1 MKATVYPGTRLKG
14 SVIAPASKSEMQRA
28 CAAALIRIGITRI
41 HNYGV
46 SDDDK
51 AALGILSALGAT
63 VHHINHHTLE
73 IHSNGIPEMV
83 SGNMQLD
90 CGESGL
96 SLRMFTPIVSLC
108 KGKIIVNGRGS
119 LLQRPLK
126 MLEEVLPLL
135 DVQLHSNQGKLPLGL
150 TGPLKAKDIHI
161 DGSMSSQLLTGL
173 LFAYA
178 AVSAPAD
185 RIITVDSLAS
195 KPYIDLTLNII
206 RHFGLQV
213 PVNEHYERFVFPATA
228 TMVNDTSGTLDYT
241 VSGDWSGAAFLMA
254 AAALGGN
261 VTITGLDLD
270 SPQGDKRILE
280 ALMQYGCNCS
290 IAPHEIT
297 ISANRRQPVYFDAT
311 DCPDLFPPLVAL
323 SAFAEGTSVI
333 RGVHRLIHKE
343 SDRAGTLQSEFG
355 KMGLTV
361 RIQDD
366 DMIIEGKPQL
376 QGCEVHSCN
385 DHRIAMA
392 CTVAAMRAS
401 GPVSIRHAG
410 AVSKSYPRFFEDMS
424 SLGMQVEH

>member
-1 MKATVYPGTRLKG
+1 MKAIVYPGTGLKG

-28 CAAALIRIGITRI
+28 CAAALLRRGNTRI

-51 AALGILSALGAT
+51 AALGILTALGTT
-63 VHHINHHTLE
+63 VQYINHHTLE
-73 IHSNGIPEMV
+73 IQSKGLPEIV
-83 SGNMQLD
+83 SADLQLD

-108 KGKIIVNGRGS
+108 KGKVVMNGRGT

-135 DVQLHSNQGKLPLGL
+135 DVQLQSNQGKLPLGL
-150 TGPLKAKDIHI
+150 TGPLRAKDIHI

-178 AVSAPAD
+178 AGPANAP
-185 RIITVDSLAS
+185 RVITVDRLAS

-213 PVNEHYERFVFPATA
+213 PVNENYERFVFPAA
-228 TMVNDTSGTLDYT
+228 AALLSDNSRTLEYT
-241 VSGDWSGAAFLMA
+241 VSGDWSGAAFLMT
-254 AAALGGN
+254 AAALGGDI
-261 VTITGLDLD
+261 TLTGLDLD

-290 IAPHEIT
+290 IAPGEIT
-297 ISANRRQPVYFDAT
+297 ISANRRQPVFFDAT

-333 RGVHRLIHKE
+333 RGVHRLKHKE
-343 SDRAGTLQSEFG
+343 SDRAATLQSEFG
-355 KMGLTV
+355 KMGLAV
-361 RIQDD
+361 RVQDD
-366 DMIIEGKPQL
+366 DMIVEGKPQL

-401 GPVSIRHAG
+401 GPVSIRHAE
-410 AVSKSYPRFFEDMS
+410 AVSKSYPRFYQDMG

>member
-1 MKATVYPGTRLKG
+1 MKAIVYPGTGLKG

-28 CAAALIRIGITRI
+28 CAAAIIRIGITRI

-51 AALGILSALGAT
+51 AALGILTALGAT
-63 VHHINHHTLE
+63 VHYINHHTLE

-83 SGNMQLD
+83 SGDMQLD

-150 TGPLKAKDIHI
+150 TGPLRAKDIHI
-161 DGSMSSQLLTGL
+161 DGSLGSQLLTGL

-228 TMVNDTSGTLDYT
+228 TMVNDTSGTLEYT

-343 SDRAGTLQSEFG
+343 SDRAATLQSEFG